1 MITPMR
7 KTDDTNQNLEQWL
20 RTTLATLPTPT
31 DAESLGHRWTKT
43 SAAHEK

>member
-7 KTDDTNQNLEQWL
+7 KTDDT
-20 RTTLATLPTPT
+20 ATLPTPT